1 MYRSQAPESKVENHF
16 LQQFIIVTYFREVEG
31 VGRRGTSA
39 IRRNCRLCII
49 EHSLPGI

>member
-1 MYRSQAPESKVENHF
+1 MFRSQAPESKVENYF
-16 LQQFIIVTYFREVEG
+16 FQQLIIVTYVREVEG
-31 VGRRGTSA
+31 VGSWGTSA